1 MVRSLENEHDP
12 AHGPRVAI
20 IGAGFSGIAAA
31 IALRKRGLDNFVIF
45 ESADGI
51 GGTWW
56 KNRYPGAE
64 VDLESHIYSFSYE
77 RNDWTRTHADWRQLQ
92 AYLERTASKWGLLGH
107 VRLREK
113 VETVTWDDET
123 NEYWLTTSDGPSDAR
138 FDAVISAVGFLNIP
152 LIPPFARGDST
163 FEGDVCHTSTWRD
176 GLSMAGKTVGIVGTG
191 SSAVQIVQE
200 ALREADHVKIFQ
212 LEPNWVLPK
221 GSREFTALERRLNR
235 IPLVYRWRRW
245 RLYLGYDSRQW
256 RASHARA
263 NGRSNRRRKLAALD
277 FLKTSLASRPDLLE
291 DSTPAFAFEARR
303 TVISDTY
310 YPALLDPKVTLVPHG
325 VKELTEHGVV
335 DANGDE
341 HELDMVVLATGFDAA
356 NYLGTYRVFGLGGA
370 ELHDV
375 WHNEPRAFLGLMM
388 PGFPNFFMMYGPN
401 TNSVPLVN
409 FYEAQAAFAGDI
421 IGRLQRRVGSK
432 RAAVRPW
439 VMAAYDEW
447 LQSRLDKTVWKTTDS
462 YFKSGTGRIV
472 SQWPFGV
479 TSYVLATKL
488 LRKIAVRF
496 D

>member
-1 MVRSLENEHDP
+1 MSHSSESAHDRLS
-12 AHGPRVAI
+12 APRVAI

-31 IALRKRGLDNFVIF
+31 IGLRRRGIQDFVIY

-77 RNDWTRTHADWRQLQ
+77 RSDWTRTHADWRELQ
-92 AYLERTASKWGLLGH
+92 AYLERTALKWDLLGR
-107 VRLREK
+107 VRLGEK
-113 VETVTWDDET
+113 VEAVTWDDET
-123 NEYWLTTSDGPSDAR
+123 DEYCLTTVGGAGDGR
-138 FDAVISAVGFLNIP
+138 FDAVISAVGFLNVP
-152 LIPPFARGDST
+152 LVPPFARGDYA
-163 FEGDVCHTSTWRD
+163 FDGDLCHTSTWRD

-200 ALREADHVKIFQ
+200 AVREADDVKIFQ
-212 LEPNWVLPK
+212 LEPNWILPK
-221 GSREFTALERRLNR
+221 GSRAFTARERRLNR
-235 IPLVYRWRRW
+235 IPLIYRWRRS
-245 RLYLGYDSRQW
+245 RLYLGYDMRQW
-256 RASHARA
+256 RAGHARA
-263 NGRSNRRRKLAALD
+263 DGRANKRRRHASLD
-277 FLKTSLASRPDLLE
+277 FLRTSLATRPDLVE
-291 DSTPAFAFEARR
+291 QSTPTFPFEARR

-325 VKELTEHGVV
+325 VKELTRHGVV

-356 NYLGTYRVFGLGGA
+356 NYLSTYQVFGLGGA

-375 WHNEPRAFLGLMM
+375 WRNEPRAFLGLMV

-401 TNSVPLVN
+401 TNAVPLVN
-409 FYEAQAAFAGDI
+409 FYEAQAAFAGDV
-421 IGRLQRRVGSK
+421 IGRLRKPGGAR
-432 RAAVRPW
+432 RAALRPW

-462 YFKSGTGRIV
+462 YFKSGTGRVV

-479 TSYVLATKL
+479 TCYVLATKL
-488 LRKIAVRF
+488 LRRIAVRY

>member
-1 MVRSLENEHDP
+1 MMSSSESS
-12 AHGPRVAI
+12 HGAAPRVAI

-31 IALRKRGLDNFVIF
+31 IALRKRGIDDFVIY

-77 RNDWTRTHADWRQLQ
+77 RSDWTRTHADWRELQ
-92 AYLERTASKWGLLGH
+92 EYLERTAVKWDLVRH
-107 VRLREK
+107 VRLSEK
-113 VETVTWDDET
+113 VEAVTWDEET
-123 NEYWLTTSDGPSDAR
+123 HEYSLTTVGGADDAR

-152 LIPPFARGDST
+152 LVPPFARGESVFD
-163 FEGDVCHTSTWRD
+163 GDICHTSTWHD

-200 ALREADHVKIFQ
+200 AVREGRDVKIFQ

-221 GSREFTALERRLNR
+221 GSRAFTARERRLNR
-235 IPLVYRWRRW
+235 IPLVYRWRRA
-245 RLYLGYDSRQW
+245 RLYLGYDVRQW
-256 RASHARA
+256 RAGHARA
-263 NGRSNRRRKLAALD
+263 TGRSNQRRRHQSLD
-277 FLKTSLASRPDLLE
+277 FLERSLASRPDLIE
-291 DSTPAFAFEARR
+291 QTKPTFAFEARR

-325 VKELTEHGVV
+325 VKELTRHGVV

-356 NYLGTYRVFGLGGA
+356 NYLGTYQVFGQGGA

-375 WHNEPRAFLGLMM
+375 WHQEPRAFLGLMM

-401 TNSVPLVN
+401 TNAVPLVN
-409 FYEAQAAFAGDI
+409 FYEAQAAFAADTIRKLRSPDGT
-421 IGRLQRRVGSK
+421 R
-432 RAAVRPW
+432 RAALRPW

-447 LQSRLDKTVWKTTDS
+447 LQSRLERTVWKTTDS

-479 TSYVLATKL
+479 TFYVLATKL
-488 LRKIAVRF
+488 LRRVAIRF